1 MEATELRKN
10 LLTKSDSSLEK
21 TSPLLLQGLA
31 LLEDKNRRGIS
42 ALNVLHNDGSS
53 SDLGHRLFFLFQGIQ
68 ILLPF
73 VKLALPFAFA
83 WQRAVL
89 FLDNRQ

>member
-21 TSPLLLQGLA
+21 TSPSRGLA
-31 LLEDKNRRGIS
+31 LLWTTTDE
-42 ALNVLHNDGSS
+42 ALFGPQRLNDGSS